1 MPLTSIRAK
10 ADPCQ
15 EADEHNNT
23 AISELREKIDR
34 IDKQIMDLVNQR
46 ALHALE
52 ISAHKGSRGLSVFC
66 PEREN
71 IIIKKLGEANQGPLP
86 TNYLK
91 QIFVE
96 IISACREVQRPLRVA
111 FLGPSGTFS
120 HLVALRQFGGSCEF
134 APQPSIVDVFHE
146 VEMGHAPVGLV
157 PMENSSEGGVTV
169 TMDQFMESNLLVC
182 SEIYARISHVFMS
195 LNTEIETVKVV
206 YSHPQ
211 ALNQCRAWLLR
222 NLPRAALVE
231 VASTAT
237 AALKATEEVGTAA
250 VGSELLAR
258 QNHLNVLARD
268 IQDNPHNKTRFLIL
282 GRHTPPPTGNDKT
295 SVMFLVPHEPGS
307 LHKALSLFSTR
318 GINLTHIQSRPTKDR
333 PWEYAFF
340 VDFQGHMED
349 PRVKQALA
357 ALGQEVEKMK
367 VLGSYPMADP
377 NMED

>member
-1 MPLTSIRAK
+1 MPLASIRAD

-15 EADEHNNT
+15 GVDEHKNA
-23 AISELREKIDR
+23 AISELREKIDQ

-46 ALHALE
+46 ALHALK
-52 ISAHKGSRGLSVFC
+52 ISAHKGSQGLSVFC

-71 IIIKKLGEANQGPLP
+71 MIINNLAEANHGPLP

-91 QIFVE
+91 QIFTE

-111 FLGPSGTFS
+111 FLGPWGTFS

-146 VEMGHAPVGLV
+146 VELGHAPVGLV
-157 PMENSSEGGVTV
+157 PVENSSEGGVTV
-169 TMDQFMESNLLVC
+169 TMDQFMESNLLIC

-195 LNTEIETVKVV
+195 PDTEIEKVKVV

-211 ALNQCRAWLLR
+211 ALSQCRRWISR

-282 GRHTPPPTGNDKT
+282 GRQTPPPTGNDKT
-295 SVMFLVPHEPGS
+295 SIMFLVPHEPGS

-340 VDFQGHMED
+340 VDFQGHKDD
-349 PRVKQALA
+349 PHIRQALD
-357 ALGQEVEKMK
+357 ALAQEVEKMK
-367 VLGSYPMADP
+367 VIGSYPMADP
-377 NMED
+377 NMTD